1 MSPPGPEARLCAECA
16 GVAPLAVCRTCATED
31 RPYAHGDCVRCALAA
46 SARQLVGDPDGPL
59 GPVYH
64 AIVAA
69 PQPYSAHNWLRSSA
83 AAAILG
89 EIAAGTVALTHEALD
104 AQRRRRGAD
113 YLRHLLVAHGVLA
126 PRDDEL
132 VRLEAWVAARLA
144 GVEDTTGRRLLASYA
159 TWRVLRRARARAGR
173 IPTGAR
179 TPTRHAKT
187 CLNAAIAFLA
197 HLERG
202 GRTLDACTQADID
215 MWLTDGP
222 PAAADVADFLD
233 WAATG
238 NRIERFVVPA
248 APRGHGPTLD
258 ADARWDNARRCLHDD
273 TLEIGDRVA
282 GSLVL
287 LYGQQLSRIVGLTRD
302 QITVTDG
309 VTRLHLGT
317 TPIEVPPPLDT
328 LLAGLASQR
337 RPYSGV
343 GSPAASPWLFT
354 GLDPG
359 RPLTASQLGQRLRH
373 LGIEPAPARRA
384 ALVDLAARLP
394 AAVIAKL
401 LNITPATA
409 VRWVQDTGADW
420 NTYAAHIA
428 RVH

>member
-132 VRLEAWVAARLA
+132 VRLEA
-144 GVEDTTGRRLLASYA
+144 VEDTTGRRLLASYA

-287 LYGQQLSRIVGLTRD
+287 LYGQQLSRI
-302 QITVTDG
+302 
-309 VTRLHLGT
+309 
-317 TPIEVPPPLDT
+317 
-328 LLAGLASQR
+328 